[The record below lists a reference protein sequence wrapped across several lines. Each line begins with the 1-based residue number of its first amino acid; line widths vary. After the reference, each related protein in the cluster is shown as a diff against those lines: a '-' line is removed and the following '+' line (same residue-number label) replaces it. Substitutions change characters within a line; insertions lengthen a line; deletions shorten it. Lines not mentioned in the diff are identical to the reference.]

1 MSSFLAMFFLGVGTN
16 IIGSASNNIGLDPFQ
31 IGLLITFQNIGFILS
46 VLVSGSLADSRS
58 KTRLLGIGSLVL
70 AFSFYFYYLWGDFV
84 LNLFIMLVI
93 GIGIGTYEGVADA
106 LLLEI
111 QDRKQSAYITINHF
125 FVAFGALMIALYL
138 IFLQMDWRKSM
149 TQSAI
154 LVGVLAVLFFF
165 EKSSITRTKQSRWL
179 DRYRNIRKEKDMYIL
194 FFAAV
199 CTISTEIVAL
209 GIIPSFLMEFRG
221 FDLVTSK
228 IGLVVFLAGIASG
241 RAGLGFIAK
250 KEKLTGI
257 ILLLFGLGVVL
268 SSITYFVPMNETLMY
283 AILFLF
289 GANVSVIF
297 PLIITLAGLKHPDM
311 AGTAMSLIKL
321 GIPIAGI
328 ISPLLFSF
336 LSRYAGFESALFI
349 FPAASAIGF
358 LLLVFNRKSL
368 GLKTN

>member
-1 MSSFLAMFFLGVGTN
+1 MFFLGVGTN

-58 KTRLLGIGSLVL
+58 KPKLLGIGSLIL
-70 AFSFYFYYLWGDFV
+70 AMSFYFYYLWGGFV

-93 GIGIGTYEGVADA
+93 GVGVGTYEGVADA

-111 QDRKQSAYITINHF
+111 QDRKQSVFITINHF
-125 FVAFGALMIALYL
+125 FVTFGALMIALYL
-138 IFLQMDWRKSM
+138 IFLQMNWRKSM

-165 EKSSITRTKQSRWL
+165 EKSSITRTEQTRWL
-179 DRYRNIRKEKDMYIL
+179 DRYRNIGKGKVVYVL
-194 FFAAV
+194 FFAAICAV
-199 CTISTEIVAL
+199 SMEMVAL
-209 GIIPSFLMEFRG
+209 GIIPSFLLSLRG

-241 RAGLGFIAK
+241 RAGLGFVAK

-257 ILLLFGLGVVL
+257 ISLLFGLGIVFSGV
-268 SSITYFVPMNETLMY
+268 TYFVPMNETLMY
-283 AILFLF
+283 VMLFLY
-289 GANVSVIF
+289 GANVSVLF
-297 PLIITLAGLKHPDM
+297 PLIITFAGLKHHDM

-328 ISPLLFSF
+328 VSPLLFSF
-336 LSRYAGFESALFI
+336 LSRYAGFESSLFI

-358 LLLVFNRKSL
+358 LLFVLNRKRL
-368 GLKTN
+368 ELEMN